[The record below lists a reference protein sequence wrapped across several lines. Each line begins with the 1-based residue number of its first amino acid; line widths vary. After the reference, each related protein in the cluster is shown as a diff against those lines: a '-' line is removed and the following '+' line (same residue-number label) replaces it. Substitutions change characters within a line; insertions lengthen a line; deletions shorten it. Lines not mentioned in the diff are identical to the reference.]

1 MRLDG
6 SEEDPSEIKNGIL
19 KRMESN
25 KKIYGALRTKSHI
38 YSGMSET
45 QASLNSLF
53 DHCLMVG
60 LNTGTIEALSGDTC
74 AKKLN
79 PQILWQ
85 FPDNVYIIYLT
96 ITYVILYDQHCFN

>member
-1 MRLDG
+1 MSLNNNGDESTNMRQDG
-6 SEEDPSEIKNGIL
+6 TEEDPTEIKNGIL

-38 YSGMSET
+38 YSGLSET
-45 QASLNSLF
+45 QTNLTSLF

-60 LNTGTIEALSGDTC
+60 LNTNTIEGLNGDNAL
-74 AKKLN
+74 KKLN

-85 FPDNVYIIYLT
+85 FPDNVNIMT
-96 ITYVILYDQHCFN
+96 I